1 MKKLTRT
8 TVFAVAKTFAALM
21 IGVFFATQP
30 CFALDSAPG
39 KECGLRAAHDQPDM
53 FVHAEKIS
61 ALKHVPQTIETG
73 FPPFSPVSVSF
84 AINTEN
90 RISAFIPHLA
100 LFSFAKFSTSTF
112 F

>member
-1 MKKLTRT
+1 MKQLTRIS
-8 TVFAVAKTFAALM
+8 VFAAAKTFAALM
-21 IGVFFATQP
+21 IGVFFTTQP
-30 CFALDSAPG
+30 CFALDSAPV
-39 KECGLRAAHDQPDM
+39 KECGLRAPHEQPDM

-73 FPPFSPVSVSF
+73 FPLFSPVSVSF
-84 AINTEN
+84 ALNTEN
-90 RISAFIPHLA
+90 RISSFIPHRA